1 MGGTVKVPEVLAAQG
16 IERLF
21 EDEFH
26 GFRSFTPVDKGVCLT
41 GTPISIIPW
50 VATDRKKGGQV

>member
-16 IERLF
+16 IEHLF

-26 GFRSFTPVDKGVCLT
+26 GFRLYKYLNEHRELKTAVSSFSELHEIALQNFPG
-41 GTPISIIPW
+41 I
-50 VATDRKKGGQV
+50 